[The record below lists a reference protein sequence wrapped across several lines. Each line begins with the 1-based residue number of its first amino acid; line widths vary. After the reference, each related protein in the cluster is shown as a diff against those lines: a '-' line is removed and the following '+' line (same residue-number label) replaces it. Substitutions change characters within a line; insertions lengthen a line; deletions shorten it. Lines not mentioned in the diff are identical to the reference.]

1 MRLPVVLLAASVWTT
16 VLSAAGD
23 PLQFRGVNG
32 EPLVLFAPKAK
43 ASAMFFVATD
53 CPISNWYAPTIQQVC
68 RDYTA
73 RGVDCTLVYEDVDL
87 GATPASLDRSVRA
100 HLQEYRYASMT
111 AAVDRTRV
119 VAKRAKATITPQVV
133 LVDRA
138 GEVRYRGRIDNAYAG
153 LGKPRQHVTSHDL
166 RTSLEAVL
174 AGRPVP
180 APETEALGCY
190 ITDPASIR
198 RPASAQSAPARSRR
212 VRPPAGPHKP
222 ALPSRVASRRD
233 PGKDGE

>member
-1 MRLPVVLLAASVWTT
+1 LFVVLQMRLPVVVLCSALCASALTAASD
-16 VLSAAGD
+16 G
-23 PLQFRGVNG
+23 LQVRGVNG
-32 EPLVLFAPKAK
+32 QAFALFAPKGA
-43 ASAMFFVATD
+43 ASVIFFVATD

-68 RDYTA
+68 RDYSS

-87 GATPASLDRSVRA
+87 GKTPAELDAAVRS
-100 HLQEYRYASMT
+100 HLREYRYDAMT

-133 LVDRA
+133 LVDQA
-138 GEVRYRGRIDNAYAG
+138 GAIRYRGRIDNAYAD
-153 LGKPRQHVTSHDL
+153 LGKPRQHVTSHDV
-166 RTSLEAVL
+166 RVSLDAVL

-198 RPASAQSAPARSRR
+198 R
-212 VRPPAGPHKP
+212 K
-222 ALPSRVASRRD
+222 
-233 PGKDGE
+233 

>member
-1 MRLPVVLLAASVWTT
+1 MVVRMRLPVLVLCSALCATALTAASD
-16 VLSAAGD
+16 G
-23 PLQFRGVNG
+23 LQVRGVNG
-32 EPLVLFAPKAK
+32 QAFVLFAPKGP
-43 ASAMFFVATD
+43 ASVIFFVATD

-68 RDYTA
+68 REYSS
-73 RGVDCTLVYEDVDL
+73 RGVDCTLMYEDVDL
-87 GATPASLDRSVRA
+87 GQTPSAQTPAALDAVVRT
-100 HLQEYRYASMT
+100 HLREYRYDVMT

-138 GEVRYRGRIDNAYAG
+138 GAIRYRGRIDNAYAD

-166 RTSLEAVL
+166 RVSLDAVL

-198 RPASAQSAPARSRR
+198 RR
-212 VRPPAGPHKP
+212 
-222 ALPSRVASRRD
+222 
-233 PGKDGE
+233 

>member
-1 MRLPVVLLAASVWTT
+1 MVLQMRLPVVVLCAALLTSALAAASD
-16 VLSAAGD
+16 G
-23 PLQFRGVNG
+23 LQVRDVNG
-32 EPLVLFAPKAK
+32 QAFALFAPKGP
-43 ASAMFFVATD
+43 ASVIFFVATD

-68 RDYTA
+68 REYGS
-73 RGVDCTLVYEDVDL
+73 RGVDCTLMYEDVDL
-87 GATPASLDRSVRA
+87 GQKAALDAAVRT
-100 HLQEYRYASMT
+100 HLREYRYDAMT

-138 GEVRYRGRIDNAYAG
+138 GAIRYRGRIDNAYAD

-166 RTSLEAVL
+166 RVSLDAVL

-198 RPASAQSAPARSRR
+198 RR
-212 VRPPAGPHKP
+212 
-222 ALPSRVASRRD
+222 
-233 PGKDGE
+233 

>member
-1 MRLPVVLLAASVWTT
+1 MRQLAALLLSSALLASVG
-16 VLSAAGD
+16 SAASD

-32 EPLVLFAPKAK
+32 EPLALFAPKGK

-53 CPISNWYAPTIQQVC
+53 CPIANWYAPTIQQVC
-68 RDYTA
+68 RDYAA

-87 GATPASLDRSVRA
+87 SQTPVALDAAVRT
-100 HLQEYRYASMT
+100 HLREFRYEAIT

-133 LVDRA
+133 LVDSA
-138 GEVRYRGRIDNAYAG
+138 GAIRYRGRIDNAYAD

-166 RTSLEAVL
+166 RVSLDAVL
-174 AGRPVP
+174 AGRSVPV
-180 APETEALGCY
+180 PETEALGCY

-198 RPASAQSAPARSRR
+198 R
-212 VRPPAGPHKP
+212 
-222 ALPSRVASRRD
+222 D
-233 PGKDGE
+233 